1 MTTPTTAEG
10 ALSALFAALGASL
23 PAGAKL
29 LRNGILPERV
39 PPQGVAILRDGD
51 PGEPEVLL
59 SPPRYIYEHRAEID
73 IAVEAASAA
82 ERDAAFDALK
92 RAIGARYRRPHA
104 WWALRPALVGESTN
118 LGQPPIEG
126 AEGLKAATIASLVLN
141 TRDDRPAAWTA
152 CSCSL
157 PQPRR

>member
-1 MTTPTTAEG
+1 MTTPTAAES
-10 ALSALFAALGASL
+10 ALSALFSALGATL
-23 PAGAKL
+23 PPGAKL
-29 LRNGILPERV
+29 LRNAILPERV

-92 RAIGARYRRPHA
+92 RAIGA
-104 WWALRPALVGESTN
+104 ALAADRTLGGRCDYVVGEAPVAVG
-118 LGQPPIEG
+118 LPIEG
-126 AEGLKAATIASLVLN
+126 AEGLKVATIGVVLSYA
-141 TRDDRPAAWTA
+141 TTDP
-152 CSCSL
+152 L
-157 PQPRR
+157 L